1 MSARSFSVCPLFFSI
16 GVFLILLSCVV
27 QGSQYVFEEKL
38 MTEEN
43 AAPLLVVGMEG
54 VWGVLIM
61 VLIVFPWAQML
72 PGSDQGACLENLADS
87 WIMVQNSETVRDQNY
102 TQMASSAH
110 THRRHRRRKGQQ
122 AVKECV
128 LI

>member
-1 MSARSFSVCPLFFSI
+1 
-16 GVFLILLSCVV
+16 
-27 QGSQYVFEEKL
+27 

-61 VLIVFPWAQML
+61 VLVVFPWAQML

-87 WIMVQNSETVRDQNY
+87 WIMVQNSETVRVQH
-102 TQMASSAH
+102 TQMDGGLLHADAAVELRRSAM
-110 THRRHRRRKGQQ
+110 RLR
-122 AVKECV
+122 
-128 LI
+128 

>member
-1 MSARSFSVCPLFFSI
+1 MCLCAFCAVCCCSI
-16 GVFLILLSCVV
+16 GVILILLSCVV

-61 VLIVFPWAQML
+61 VLVVFPWAQIL

-87 WIMVQNSETVRDQNY
+87 WLMVQNSETVRAQ
-102 TQMASSAH
+102 
-110 THRRHRRRKGQQ
+110 KP
-122 AVKECV
+122 
-128 LI
+128 

>member
-1 MSARSFSVCPLFFSI
+1 MHAQLQGAKHNEAILVVLTHVCSCDFCVVCCYSI
-16 GVFLILLSCVV
+16 GVILILLSCVV

-61 VLIVFPWAQML
+61 VLVVFPWAQIL

-87 WIMVQNSETVRDQNY
+87 WLMVQNSETVRAQ
-102 TQMASSAH
+102 
-110 THRRHRRRKGQQ
+110 KP
-122 AVKECV
+122 
-128 LI
+128 